1 MLKALLET
9 CPWIRQAMVLGERGA
24 VRVATDDDAV
34 TPAFAVEQRRAFEAL
49 GARFALGTLTSAAC
63 ADNQVALSFHRA
75 PQSSPSTQATL
86 VVVSPPRGDKLG
98 EHLVDLDAR
107 TASLR

>member
-1 MLKALLET
+1 M
-9 CPWIRQAMVLGERGA
+9 
-24 VRVATDDDAV
+24 
-34 TPAFAVEQRRAFEAL
+34 PAIAVEQRRAFEAL

-63 ADNQVALSFHRA
+63 ADNQVALSFHRTNA
-75 PQSSPSTQATL
+75 AQSTQSTL